1 MIDDTLNDNYL
12 NQTYKEFNKE
22 YLKLMN
28 QFELKEKEDI
38 GLQRQIKILQ
48 SISMEIL
55 KFRNLRKKLKE
66 NEE

>member
-1 MIDDTLNDNYL
+1 MIDDNLNDNYL

-48 SISMEIL
+48 NISMEIL
-55 KFRNLRKKLKE
+55 KFRNFRKKLKE